1 MGWAETKAKARRV
14 AHSTFSLPAVYTAP
28 GGAQTPCS
36 ARKHSRLETFGDLDR
51 EQFAQRIED
60 VTRVLVDALVIT
72 PVEKGIVTFGNN
84 EGSFRIVN
92 VLPREGD
99 FIPCEVVVA

>member
-14 AHSTFSLPAVYTAP
+14 AHSTFSLPAVYYAP
-28 GGAQTPCS
+28 GGASTVCA
-36 ARKHSRLETFGDLDR
+36 ARKHTRLETFGDLDR
-51 EQFAQRIED
+51 EQYAQRIED
-60 VTRVLVDALVIT
+60 VTRILVDALVIA
-72 PVEKGIVTFGNN
+72 PAEKGVITFDNN

>member
-28 GGAQTPCS
+28 GGAQTVCA
-36 ARKHSRLETFGDLDR
+36 ARKHSKYEMFGDLDR
-51 EQFAQRIED
+51 EQYAQRLEF
-60 VTRVLVDALVIT
+60 VTRVLFDALTVT
-72 PVEKGIVTFGNN
+72 PVEKGVVTFDNN

-92 VLPREGD
+92 VLEREGE